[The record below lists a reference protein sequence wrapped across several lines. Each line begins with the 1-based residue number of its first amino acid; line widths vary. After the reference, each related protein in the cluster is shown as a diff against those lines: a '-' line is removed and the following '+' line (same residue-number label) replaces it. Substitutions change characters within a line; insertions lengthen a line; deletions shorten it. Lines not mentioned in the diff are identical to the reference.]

1 VTVCAGGKLHI
12 LAEGNT
18 LREEGLQKAI
28 DAAGGVA
35 ALARILGIAQPSVSG
50 WTRVPADRVA
60 AIESATGVSRA
71 ELRPDLFASE
81 GEVSKPIVDEIDLL
95 RASEYGLLAV
105 LLGKAPDA
113 ALLKKLATLRGDST
127 EMGLARV
134 ALGDAAAKTDETSVS
149 REYFDL
155 FIGVGRGELLPY
167 GSWYQTGFLH
177 ERPLARVRAD
187 LERMGIERAG
197 ERAEPEDHIAIL
209 CDVMAGMARGEF
221 ANGDLGRQKQFFE
234 AHVKP
239 WALRFFADLE
249 TVKRADFY
257 RSVGLY
263 GRLFFELES
272 EAFALPDEAAA

>member
-1 VTVCAGGKLHI
+1 M
-12 LAEGNT
+12 
-18 LREEGLQKAI
+18 REEGLQKAI

>member
-1 VTVCAGGKLHI
+1 M
-12 LAEGNT
+12 
-18 LREEGLQKAI
+18 REQGLQKAI

-35 ALARILGIAQPSVSG
+35 ALARALGIAQPSVSG

-60 AIESATGVSRA
+60 AIETLTGVPRSQ
-71 ELRPDLFASE
+71 LRPDLFSTESQA
-81 GEVSKPIVDEIDLL
+81 GAQPKVDEIDLL
-95 RASEYGLLAV
+95 RASEYSLLAV
-105 LLGKAPDA
+105 LLGQAPDA

-134 ALGDAAAKTDETSVS
+134 ALAEAATKADETSVT

-167 GSWYQTGFLH
+167 ASWYLTGFLM
-177 ERPLARVRAD
+177 ERPLARIRAD
-187 LERMGIERAG
+187 LDKLGIERAG

-209 CDVMAGMARGEF
+209 CDVLAGMARGDF
-221 ANGDLGRQKQFFE
+221 ADGDLATQKQFFE
-234 AHVKP
+234 AHLKP
-239 WALRFFADLE
+239 WVLRFFTDLE

-257 RSVGLY
+257 RAVGLY

-272 EAFALPDEAAA
+272 EAFALPQETSSEAAA

>member
-1 VTVCAGGKLHI
+1 VPGGKLHI
-12 LAEGNT
+12 LAEGKT

-71 ELRPDLFASE
+71 DLRPDLFASE
-81 GEVSKPIVDEIDLL
+81 GDVSKPMVDEIDLL

-187 LERMGIERAG
+187 LERLGIERAG

-234 AHVKP
+234 AHLKP

-263 GRLFFELES
+263 GRLFFELEA